1 MSFDYFAK
9 TNEKLF
15 SLLKP
20 IVDID
25 VKIENKKGNIKE
37 LKQKSADKTVLL
49 KVEQEKRVLEKERK
63 KLWKT
68 KWDEAYKFTPYFGSH
83 WKLLSSAYFE
93 DRKPFNE
100 ILRRRYIELQFQ
112 HGQEKIKEG
121 INTAVIS
128 ELIKIFETP
137 HPQIDIDIFPPY
149 SLFLQFKFTL
159 AAPYLSKDDDQFYIC
174 ENPIRKEKVF
184 KVPMVSASTWKGNL
198 RWTARQRKGLNP
210 DQVDTEEIIRLFGNE
225 KREEREFRRGRL
237 NFFPTFFD
245 KIGLE
250 VINPHDRKT
259 KAGIQPIYIES
270 VPEGGSGTFTLLYVP
285 FDLMGRRENEVK
297 EQVKQDMD
305 IVSDSLKEMMLT
317 YGFSAKK
324 SSGFGVIDQTIDGTF
339 EMSGFPLDK
348 DMQQKDSKIATAS
361 PFAQLASLKGPEK
374 DNKFSNFGEL
384 KELIKRIKEKVTN
397 NDK

>member
-1 MSFDYFAK
+1 MSFDYFAEI
-9 TNEKLF
+9 NEKLF

-25 VKIENKKGNIKE
+25 EQIENKKGNIKE

-49 KVEQEKRVLEKERK
+49 KVEQEKKALENERK
-63 KLWKT
+63 KLWKI

-121 INTAVIS
+121 VNTAVIS
-128 ELIKIFETP
+128 ELIKILETP

-159 AAPYLSKDDDQFYIC
+159 ATPYLSKDDDQFYIC
-174 ENPIRKEKVF
+174 ENPIRKDKVF

-198 RWTARQRKGLNP
+198 RWTARQIGGLN
-210 DQVDTEEIIRLFGNE
+210 TEEIIRLFGNE

-245 KIGLE
+245 RIGLE

-285 FDLMGRRENEVK
+285 FDLMGKQENEVK
-297 EQVKQDMD
+297 EQVKKDMD
-305 IVSDSLKEMMLT
+305 TVSDSLKEMMLT

-324 SSGFGVIDQTIDGTF
+324 SSGFGIIENNFKIGTSGGQFIINGISLSNNQFDNFSGLATII
-339 EMSGFPLDK
+339 E
-348 DMQQKDSKIATAS
+348 
-361 PFAQLASLKGPEK
+361 
-374 DNKFSNFGEL
+374 EL
-384 KELIKRIKEKVTN
+384 KSKL
-397 NDK
+397 